1 MRIYFSVVRRWWVA
15 PAALALT
22 VLVCWTTGGT
32 ELPVPAFLG
41 GTGGVQLR
49 YFAPLLVVAGVLYC
63 LDRRLGEMEDT
74 AVAPVI
80 LRDHATVT
88 GTVVL
93 AHAVG
98 PWVGMDVPRNVMLLL
113 AVALAARRFMNTA
126 AAGSVC
132 MGALAVTVVMGRGQ
146 GASGQVVF
154 QEWALVIH
162 PSDSEA
168 AWVAAVI
175 LFTLALAVS
184 SGAGRFPPR
193 GRAYG

>member
-1 MRIYFSVVRRWWVA
+1 MRIYFSVVRRWWVT

-22 VLVCWTTGGT
+22 VLVCWTTGRT
-32 ELPVPAFLG
+32 ELPVPSFLG
-41 GTGGVQLR
+41 ASGGVQLR
-49 YFAPLLVVAGVLYC
+49 YVAPLLVVTAVLYC
-63 LDRRLGEMEDT
+63 LDRRLCDVENT

-88 GTVVL
+88 AVVVL

-113 AVALAARRFMNTA
+113 AVALAARRFTNTA

-132 MGALAVTVVMGRGQ
+132 LGALAVTLTMGRAQ
-146 GASGQVVF
+146 GPSGQVMF
-154 QEWALVIH
+154 REWALVIH
-162 PSDSEA
+162 PADSML
-168 AWVAAVI
+168 AWMAAAVF
-175 LFTLALAVS
+175 LVLALAVS

>member
-15 PAALALT
+15 PAALSLT

-32 ELPVPAFLG
+32 ELPVPSFLG
-41 GTGGVQLR
+41 GTGGAKLR
-49 YFAPLLVVAGVLYC
+49 YFAPLLVVMAVLYC
-63 LDRRLGEMEDT
+63 LDRRLGEVEST
-74 AVAPVI
+74 AVAPVS

-88 GTVVL
+88 GVVVL
-93 AHAVG
+93 AHAAG

-113 AVALAARRFMNTA
+113 AVALTARRFMNTA

-132 MGALAVTVVMGRGQ
+132 LGALAVTVVMGRGQ
-146 GASGQVVF
+146 GPSGQVVL

-162 PSDSEA
+162 PSDSGA

-184 SGAGRFPPR
+184 SGAGRFPPPM
-193 GRAYG
+193 RAYG